1 MRNLLRAFGCL
12 IVIIICSLAI
22 FNMYLSDATR
32 ENVERSV
39 TRSID
44 QSIQEVRIKQMYKYA
59 NEQEMQA
66 DFIKCFA
73 ESDDTVG
80 SVQIKFYQTDITQGF
95 MDVEITKTFPY
106 PSSQTGTITVR
117 KAVLTEEYPRNQEV
131 I

>member
-12 IVIIICSLAI
+12 TVIIICSLAF

-32 ENVERSV
+32 ENVERSL

-44 QSIQEVRIKQMYKYA
+44 QSIQEVRIKQMYEYTNA
-59 NEQEMQA
+59 QELQA

-73 ESDDTVG
+73 QSDDTAGTVT
-80 SVQIKFYQTDITQGF
+80 IKFYQTDITQGL

-106 PSSQTGTITVR
+106 PSGQTGTITVR
-117 KAVLTEEYPRNQEV
+117 KAVLTEEYPR